1 MRETRSSQ
9 QCVDRGH
16 ADGTRSVKPK
26 PAIRKRASLML
37 ISVAIS
43 AAVPA
48 HAQAAGT
55 LQKPVRKYVAVS
67 EPRVA
72 LRHVRVIDGTGA
84 PPAEDQVLI
93 IADGRIASVGPDRG
107 ERIPKGVKVLDLEG
121 RTVVPG
127 LVMMHEHLVYPTDR
141 SPDAERM
148 YPSQAITFPRLY
160 LAAGITT
167 IRTAGT
173 AEPMTDLNL
182 KRDIESGK
190 VVGPDIDVTSSWMD
204 ATPPIILQETPIGD
218 PADARRQVQFWSAE
232 GVTSFKVYMY
242 LTREPMAALI
252 DEAHR
257 LGHKVAGHLC
267 AVTAREAAELGIDS
281 LEHGLIVF
289 TDFVPG
295 KKVGECPDPE
305 TLDKATTGLDVR
317 SPPVRDLIRELVSRR
332 VTVDSTL
339 AVFETDAK
347 GRPPLANGLLEMLTP
362 EAQVSYLRRRAH
374 IADDPDNT
382 GTILLAKEMEFEREF
397 VEMGGQLLAGTD
409 PTGYGGVIAGFG
421 NWRELKLLNEAG
433 FNAVEVF
440 RIATMNGARF
450 LGREDRI
457 GSIAPGKQADLV
469 VIRGNPVVKMT
480 DMEDVELVF
489 RQGVGYDS
497 AKLVASARGL
507 VGSR

>member
-1 MRETRSSQ
+1 
-9 QCVDRGH
+9 
-16 ADGTRSVKPK
+16 
-26 PAIRKRASLML
+26 
-37 ISVAIS
+37 
-43 AAVPA
+43 
-48 HAQAAGT
+48 
-55 LQKPVRKYVAVS
+55 
-67 EPRVA
+67 
-72 LRHVRVIDGTGA
+72 
-84 PPAEDQVLI
+84 AEDQTLV

-107 ERIPKGVKVLDLEG
+107 ARIPKGVKVLDLEG

-148 YPSQAITFPRLY
+148 YPSHDISFPRLY
-160 LAAGITT
+160 LAAGVTT
-167 IRTAGT
+167 MRTAGT
-173 AEPMTDLNL
+173 AEPITDLNL
-182 KRDIESGK
+182 KRDIESGRA
-190 VVGPDIDVTSSWMD
+190 VGPDIDVTSSWMD
-204 ATPPIILQETPIGD
+204 GSPPIILQETPIRD
-218 PADARRQVQFWSAE
+218 AAEARRQVQFWSAE
-232 GVTSFKVYMY
+232 GVTSFKVYMF
-242 LTREPMAALI
+242 LTREPMAAVI
-252 DEAHR
+252 DEAHH

-281 LEHGLIVF
+281 LEHGLVVF

-295 KKVGECPDPE
+295 KKIGECPDAE
-305 TLDKATTGLDVR
+305 ALDKVIAGLDVQ
-317 SPPVRDLIRELVSRR
+317 SPPVRDLIRELVARH
-332 VTVDSTL
+332 VAVDSTL

-347 GRPPLANGLLEMLTP
+347 GRPPLAKGLLEVLTSD
-362 EAQVSYLRRRAH
+362 AQVSYLRRRAR

-397 VEMGGQLLAGTD
+397 VAMGGQLLAGTD

-421 NWRELKLLNEAG
+421 NWRELRLLNEAG
-433 FNAVEVF
+433 FSAVEVF
-440 RIATMNGARF
+440 RIAALNGARF

-469 VIRGNPVVKMT
+469 VIRGNPAVKMT

-489 RQGVGYDS
+489 RAGVGYDS

>member
-1 MRETRSSQ
+1 MAGRVHLGRWT
-9 QCVDRGH
+9 
-16 ADGTRSVKPK
+16 
-26 PAIRKRASLML
+26 SLML
-37 ISVAIS
+37 MSIAIA
-43 AAVPA
+43 AAVPD
-48 HAQAAGT
+48 HAQTAGA
-55 LQKPVRKYVAVS
+55 PPDAVRKYIAVS
-67 EPRVA
+67 EPQVA

-84 PPAEDQVLI
+84 PPAEDQALLI
-93 IADGRIASVGPDRG
+93 AGGRIASVGPDRG
-107 ERIPKGVKVLDLEG
+107 MRIPKGFRILDLKG
-121 RTVVPG
+121 HTVIPG

-148 YPSQAITFPRLY
+148 YPSHAITFPRLY
-160 LAAGITT
+160 LAAGVTT
-167 IRTAGT
+167 MRTAGT

-182 KRDIESGK
+182 KREIESGK
-190 VVGPDIDVTSSWMD
+190 AVGPDIDVTSSWMD
-204 ATPPIILQETPIGD
+204 GAPPVILQEAPVRD
-218 PADARRQVQFWSAE
+218 AADARRQVQFWSAE
-232 GVTSFKVYMY
+232 GVTSFKVYMF
-242 LTREPMAALI
+242 LTREPMAAVI

-305 TLDKATTGLDVR
+305 ALDKVTAGLDVG
-317 SPPVRDLIRELVSRR
+317 SPPVRDLIRELVTRR
-332 VTVDSTL
+332 VAVDSTL

-347 GRPPLANGLLEMLTP
+347 GRPPLAKGTLEVLTP
-362 EAQVSYLRRRAH
+362 DAQVSYLKRRAR
-374 IADDPDNT
+374 IADDADNM
-382 GTILLAKEMEFEREF
+382 GTILLTKEMQFEREF

-421 NWRELKLLNEAG
+421 DWRELRLLNEAG
-433 FNAVEVF
+433 FSAVEVF
-440 RIATMNGARF
+440 RIATLNGAQF
-450 LGREDRI
+450 LGRQDRI
-457 GSIAPGKQADLV
+457 GSIAAGKQADLV
-469 VIRGNPVVKMT
+469 VIRGNPSVKMT

-489 RQGVGYDS
+489 RSGIGYDS

>member
-1 MRETRSSQ
+1 MSGRVQLRRWT
-9 QCVDRGH
+9 
-16 ADGTRSVKPK
+16 ALILMSVTI
-26 PAIRKRASLML
+26 A
-37 ISVAIS
+37 
-43 AAVPA
+43 AAVPG
-48 HAQAAGT
+48 HAQTAGA
-55 LQKPVRKYVAVS
+55 LPEAVRKYIAVS

-84 PPAEDQVLI
+84 PPAEDQAVL
-93 IADGRIASVGPDRG
+93 IADGRIDSVGPDRG
-107 ERIPKGVKVLDLEG
+107 ARIPKGFKVLDLEG

-127 LVMMHEHLVYPTDR
+127 LVMMHEHLLYPTDR

-148 YPSQAITFPRLY
+148 YPSHAITFPRLY
-160 LAAGITT
+160 LAAGVTT
-167 IRTAGT
+167 MRTAGT

-182 KRDIESGK
+182 KREIEAGK
-190 VVGPDIDVTSSWMD
+190 AVGPDIDVTSSWMD
-204 ATPPIILQETPIGD
+204 GVPPVILQETPVQD
-218 PADARRQVQFWSAE
+218 AADARRQVQFWSAE
-232 GVTSFKVYMY
+232 GVTSFKVYMF
-242 LTREPMAALI
+242 LTREPMAAVI

-281 LEHGLIVF
+281 LEHGLVVF

-305 TLDKATTGLDVR
+305 TLDKVTAGLDVG
-317 SPPVRDLIRELVSRR
+317 SPPVRDLIRELVTRH
-332 VTVDSTL
+332 VAVDSTL

-347 GRPPLANGLLEMLTP
+347 GRPPIAKGTLEVLTP
-362 EAQVSYLRRRAH
+362 DAQVSYLKRRAR
-374 IADDPDNT
+374 IADDADNT
-382 GTILLAKEMEFEREF
+382 GTILLTKEMQFEREF

-421 NWRELKLLNEAG
+421 DWRELKLLNEAG
-433 FNAVEVF
+433 FSAVEVF
-440 RIATMNGARF
+440 RIATLNGAQF
-450 LGREDRI
+450 LGRQDHI
-457 GSIAPGKQADLV
+457 GSIAAGKQADLV
-469 VIRGNPVVKMT
+469 VIRGNPSVKMT

-489 RQGVGYDS
+489 RRGVGYDS

>member
-1 MRETRSSQ
+1 MVGTAQSHCGGGYAER
-9 QCVDRGH
+9 DRGL
-16 ADGTRSVKPK
+16 KPK
-26 PAIRKRASLML
+26 PAIRKRSSLML
-37 ISVAIS
+37 MSIAVS
-43 AAVPA
+43 AAGVPT
-48 HAQAAGT
+48 HAQTVGALPEA
-55 LQKPVRKYVAVS
+55 VRRYVAVS

-84 PPAEDQVLI
+84 PPQEDQALL
-93 IADGRIASVGPDRG
+93 IADGRITSVGPDR
-107 ERIPKGVKVLDLEG
+107 ETRIPKGFKALDLDG

-127 LVMMHEHLVYPTDR
+127 LVMMHEHLVYPSDR
-141 SPDAERM
+141 SPDADRM
-148 YPSQAITFPRLY
+148 YPSHAVTFPRLY
-160 LAAGITT
+160 LAAGVTT
-167 IRTAGT
+167 MRTAGT

-182 KRDIESGK
+182 KREIESGQ

-204 ATPPIILQETPIGD
+204 GAPPVILQETPIRD
-218 PADARRQVQFWSAE
+218 AAEARRQVQFWSAE
-232 GVTSFKVYMY
+232 GVNSFKVYMY
-242 LTREPMAALI
+242 LTREPMAAVI
-252 DEAHR
+252 DEAHH

-281 LEHGLIVF
+281 LEHGLVVF

-305 TLDKATTGLDVR
+305 ALDKVTAGLDVG
-317 SPPVRDLIRELVSRR
+317 SSPVRDLIRELVTRR
-332 VTVDSTL
+332 VAVDSTL

-347 GRPPLANGLLEMLTP
+347 GRPPLAKGTLEMLTP
-362 EAQVSYLRRRAH
+362 DAQVSYLRRRAR
-374 IADDPDNT
+374 IADDADNT
-382 GTILLAKEMEFEREF
+382 GTILLTKEMEFEREF

-433 FNAVEVF
+433 FSAVEVF
-440 RIATMNGARF
+440 RIATLNGARF
-450 LGREDRI
+450 LGGEDRI

-469 VIRGNPVVKMT
+469 VIRGNPSVKMT

-489 RQGVGYDS
+489 RRGVGYDS
-497 AKLVASARGL
+497 AKLVTSVKGL